1 MSISPQRY
9 PLDSSLSFIACVSVV
24 WGGWGVGVTEL
35 REKREEEPVSMF
47 KTLRERDEDVDLL
60 AQLGTWWFKEE

>member
-1 MSISPQRY
+1 
-9 PLDSSLSFIACVSVV
+9 V

-35 REKREEEPVSMF
+35 REKREKEPVSMF

-60 AQLGTWWFKEE
+60 AQLGTWWLKLE